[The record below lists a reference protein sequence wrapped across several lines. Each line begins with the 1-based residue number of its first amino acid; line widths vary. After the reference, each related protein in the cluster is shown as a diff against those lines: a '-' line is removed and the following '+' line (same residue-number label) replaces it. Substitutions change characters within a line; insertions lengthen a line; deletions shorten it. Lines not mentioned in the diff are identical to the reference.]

1 MRGRETELLRSFEGP
16 GRESPWV
23 FLFVSWLPRSE
34 KRVSLAK
41 VPSSPAISRK
51 HEFLLSDGPGLQ
63 SLLCH
68 HAAGG
73 LGWVLSLLRASGL
86 ISQVGITEASSE
98 GCCEF

>member
-1 MRGRETELLRSFEGP
+1 MGNERQRDRELLRSFTGP
-16 GRESPWV
+16 GHGSPRV
-23 FLFVSWLPRSE
+23 FLSVSWLPRSE

-41 VPSSPAISRK
+41 VPNSQAISRK

-73 LGWVLSLLRASGL
+73 LGWVLSLLRASGPSL
-86 ISQVGITEASSE
+86 VKWA
-98 GCCEF
+98 